1 MSKPARYAV
10 IGDPV
15 SHSLSPL
22 MHNGWIADHGL
33 NATYEALLLRSDDA
47 AKAIRELEGF
57 AGANVTVPHKEAAAR
72 AATGFGGAVANTLRW
87 EADGR
92 ISAWN
97 TDGDGFLDA
106 LDEAVP
112 GWRERVKTA
121 LIIGAGGAAQ
131 GIAAALG
138 DVPRLILANR
148 TYPRASVLAHQFPN
162 ARAALWESLQAVFSD
177 ADLIIN
183 ATTLGMSGAPSPEW
197 PIARCVR
204 GTIVVDIVYRPL
216 ETPLLKAAHEQG
228 LTTVDGLGMLIH
240 QGARAFELWFGV
252 KPDAAKA
259 RARLIEALRS

>member
-15 SHSLSPL
+15 GHSLSPL

-72 AATGFGGAVANTLRW
+72 AATGFTGAVANTLRW
-87 EADGR
+87 ESDGR

-106 LDEAVP
+106 LTEAAP
-112 GWRERVKTA
+112 NWRAHVKHI
-121 LIIGAGGAAQ
+121 LILGAGGGAR
-131 GIAAALG
+131 GIAEALKG
-138 DVPRLILANR
+138 VGAITIANR
-148 TYPRASVLAHQFPN
+148 TLSRAEEI
-162 ARAALWESLQAVFSD
+162 ARAIGGRAVAWSELGDAFAE
-177 ADLIIN
+177 ADLIVN
-183 ATTLGMSGAPSPEW
+183 ATTLGLSGSPSPDW
-197 PIARCVR
+197 PIGRAKQAA
-204 GTIVVDIVYRPL
+204 IVSDIVYRPL
-216 ETPLLKAAHEQG
+216 ETPLLAAAKARG
-228 LTTVDGLGMLIH
+228 LTSVDGLGMLIH

-252 KPDAAKA
+252 KPDPVKA
-259 RARLIEALRS
+259 RARLIEALGS

>member
-87 EADGR
+87 EADGC

-106 LDEAVP
+106 LLEAAP
-112 GWRERVKTA
+112 GWRARVKHI
-121 LIIGAGGAAQ
+121 LILGAGGGAR
-131 GIAAALG
+131 GIAEALNGAGEITIANRTLSRAEELARAVGCRAVEWSALG
-138 DVPRLILANR
+138 DAF
-148 TYPRASVLAHQFPN
+148 A
-162 ARAALWESLQAVFSD
+162 E

-183 ATTLGMSGAPSPEW
+183 ATTLGLSNTPSPDW
-197 PIARCVR
+197 PIAR
-204 GTIVVDIVYRPL
+204 TKQSAIVADIVYRPL
-216 ETPLLKAAHEQG
+216 ETPLLAAARARG
-228 LTTVDGLGMLIH
+228 LTIMDGLGMLIH

-252 KPDAAKA
+252 KPDAARA

>member
-33 NATYEALLLRSDDA
+33 SATYEPLLLRSDDA

-87 EADGR
+87 ESDGR

-106 LDEAVP
+106 LLEVAP
-112 GWRERVKTA
+112 GWRSRVKNI
-121 LIIGAGGAAQ
+121 LILGAGGGAR
-131 GIAAALG
+131 GIAEALKGAGEIVIANRTFSRADELARAVGGGAVEWSALG
-138 DVPRLILANR
+138 DVFA
-148 TYPRASVLAHQFPN
+148 
-162 ARAALWESLQAVFSD
+162 E

-183 ATTLGMSGAPSPEW
+183 ATTLGLSGAPSPDW
-197 PIARCVR
+197 PIARAKQSA
-204 GTIVVDIVYRPL
+204 IISDIVYRPL
-216 ETPLLKAAHEQG
+216 ETPLLAAARARG
-228 LTTVDGLGMLIH
+228 LTTMDGLGMLIH

-259 RARLIEALRS
+259 RARLIEALSS